1 MTTLAM
7 AMAPGL
13 SRRLFSP
20 DQWRRLHELLDV
32 TKDHSEAEVLLTSW
46 GAPTL
51 DEAYLRHSP
60 GLRAVV
66 HAAGT
71 VKGFV
76 TDAVWDRGIAVTS
89 ATAANAIP
97 TAEFAAAMILL
108 ATKRTFLVRDR
119 FRQERVIP
127 AFDPTVGAYGRTVG
141 IVGAGRVGRHVMR
154 LLEPTDLRIV
164 VSDPFHPDGVAL
176 DDLMAMSDVVSVH
189 APALLETHHLI
200 DRRRLALMRDGATLV
215 NTARGWCVDHEAL
228 TDELVSGR
236 LHAVLDTTEPEPLPA
251 DSPLWELP
259 NVVLTP
265 HMAGSTGVEL
275 QRLAE
280 VALEELARFVAGE
293 PFAHAIERD
302 ELPYLA

>member
-1 MTTLAM
+1 MTKVVL

-20 DQWRRLHELLDV
+20 DQWRRLHDLVEV
-32 TKDHSEAEVLLTSW
+32 TKDPSEAEVLLTSW
-46 GAPTL
+46 GAPAL
-51 DEAYLRHSP
+51 DEPFLQSTPA
-60 GLRAVV
+60 LRAVI

-76 TDAVWDRGIAVTS
+76 TEAVWDRGISVTS

-108 ATKRTFLVRDR
+108 ATKNTFLVRDR
-119 FRQERVIP
+119 FRENRAMP
-127 AFDPTVGAYGRTVG
+127 PFDPTVGAYQRTVG

-164 VSDPFHPDGVAL
+164 VSDPFHPDGIAL
-176 DDLMAMSDVVSVH
+176 DDLMATSDVVSIH

-200 DRRRLALMRDGATLV
+200 DRRRLALMRDGMTLV
-215 NTARGWCVDHEAL
+215 NTARGWCVDHDAL

-236 LHAVLDTTEPEPLPA
+236 LHAVLDTTDPEPLPA
-251 DSPLWELP
+251 DSPLWDLP

-265 HMAGSTGVEL
+265 HMAGSSGVEL
-275 QRLAE
+275 HRLAE
-280 VALEELARFVAGE
+280 VAVEELTLFVAGY
-293 PFAHAIERD
+293 PFVHAIERD